1 MDSARKCPPNQA
13 TAVFRFHLDLN
24 SNRFRDAVGG
34 FENNL
39 VVVDGQY
46 DVGPEPDIFRRRL
59 VLVRVGNLEAFEQHR
74 RDLASTDIRRMPG
87 PDDLRDGEV
96 WSTKGRSRRLGAMEA
111 AEWGNCR
118 WDPAA
123 KPGAQ
128 FLDLDYQRLIFSLEF
143 VAQMVIADHRRG
155 FS

>member
-1 MDSARKCPPNQA
+1 
-13 TAVFRFHLDLN
+13 
-24 SNRFRDAVGG
+24 
-34 FENNL
+34 
-39 VVVDGQY
+39 
-46 DVGPEPDIFRRRL
+46 
-59 VLVRVGNLEAFEQHR
+59 
-74 RDLASTDIRRMPG
+74 
-87 PDDLRDGEV
+87 
-96 WSTKGRSRRLGAMEA
+96 MEA

>member
-1 MDSARKCPPNQA
+1 
-13 TAVFRFHLDLN
+13 
-24 SNRFRDAVGG
+24 
-34 FENNL
+34 
-39 VVVDGQY
+39 
-46 DVGPEPDIFRRRL
+46 
-59 VLVRVGNLEAFEQHR
+59 
-74 RDLASTDIRRMPG
+74 
-87 PDDLRDGEV
+87 
-96 WSTKGRSRRLGAMEA
+96 MEA
-111 AEWGNCR
+111 AEWGKCR